1 MDPAVR
7 VKSPYC
13 MRDREGHLFYLTTH
27 DYVVILCVP
36 PTFAIPAF
44 VVVVW
49 VREVSSFN
57 RRKAS
62 VFVQAVVWWSVSSMD
77 VVGDD
82 LGMGPGPSKEMA
94 ATASPEEPLVK
105 QTSLPNC

>member
-1 MDPAVR
+1 MQYGMVD
-7 VKSPYC
+7 KKLNW
-13 MRDREGHLFYLTTH
+13 EHLFYLTTH

-44 VVVVW
+44 VVVAW
-49 VREVSSFN
+49 AREVSSFN

-82 LGMGPGPSKEMA
+82 LGMGPRPSKEMA
-94 ATASPEEPLVK
+94 ASPEEPLVK
-105 QTSLPNC
+105 QASLPNC